1 MDDSDQSS
9 DFVNQITLN
18 FLINKNQL
26 QKLNKLRKKE
36 VEDEETNGLQE
47 NKERIVDLFT
57 KLLNNDPPDDLLEDV
72 KSCFNSF
79 VKKSIYY
86 LEIHDKNVSLQEE
99 RNEKIE
105 EFKEDDDTND
115 DDDDNNNN
123 NNNEDD
129 DDEDEDD
136 YDEQVQEP
144 VIHVNKKYSK
154 TQFVSAGVEDI
165 QKLPLD
171 WFNTTRQAYKT
182 NQIIPRKR
190 EIVISSLN
198 NLADTKR
205 KI

>member
-1 MDDSDQSS
+1 MDDTDQSS

-47 NKERIVDLFT
+47 NKERIVELFT

-105 EFKEDDDTND
+105 EFKEDYD
-115 DDDDNNNN
+115 N

-129 DDEDEDD
+129 YNEDDDEDDEDD
-136 YDEQVQEP
+136 YVEQVQEP
-144 VIHVNKKYSK
+144 VIQVNKKYSK

-190 EIVISSLN
+190 EIVIGSPN
-198 NLADTKR
+198 NLADPKR